1 MQKNLM
7 KIDEESITKYEEKG
21 FTTLTGFKVKVEAI
35 NATGKQ
41 GGYTGETYYAG
52 KYASGGGTGTT
63 KEVNMLG
70 TFIHLDE
77 KDQLLNDVENS
88 VLRNIRKSIALY
100 YTINDMYENQSGL
113 KQLKDLNQSNRL
125 TNEQKT
131 EFHEKLNTSV
141 LISTFVAAN
150 FIVFKLSEYEQTSAI
165 DINIPTPQVSIKNTV
180 EGINTFLYEID
191 KNIKDSAK
199 DDASLVDTIIKTAE
213 EVITELK
220 LKVPSLKHTE
230 IYESYNYMLESEE
243 FEISGF
249 ETAKIKGSASL
260 DMVFKK
266 PEEVIGNAVAKHQAS
281 RLAKMMMAYD
291 FKKKMNPFAEMGGFT
306 FTFLGDGNPGT
317 GKTTLI
323 QMMAGLI
330 NDYAQ
335 SANYPFLY
343 ENFGIDQIDSY
354 QGKSGQNAKA
364 FIDRIVNPNIIGF
377 GTIDDI
383 DQVAGKR
390 GDTQSSA
397 GQQEVTAVLMEA
409 FSGANTVIRGN
420 CTFGQF
426 SNYPENVDDAL
437 RQRAGM
443 RFLIDGPQTEE
454 DYIDILAL
462 LIGKNHTIDIGT
474 NDLFATQEIKQ
485 AVKTGFEKFNIPHEE
500 RLKAVF
506 NEVGNLNSIKDFGM
520 YMKRIQELD
529 PRFTGRAI
537 KNITDAVK
545 TRMMDFDMPDDWFE
559 NPELFMWKD
568 YSVKT
573 DMIKE
578 LMTPITP
585 AMLQQEINRYA
596 DSELRYSNKS
606 FDSSVEKAV
615 NNIKIQ
621 EAAMKKISRRG

>member
-7 KIDEESITKYEEKG
+7 KIDEDTVKGYEAKG
-21 FTTLTGFKVKVEAI
+21 FSTIAGFTFSVEKTGGA
-35 NATGKQ
+35 
-41 GGYTGETYYAG
+41 GGYDKGAFYAG
-52 KYASGGGTGTT
+52 KYTQGGATGKST
-63 KEVNMLG
+63 EVNLLSTLIG
-70 TFIHLDE
+70 IDKE
-77 KDQLLNDVENS
+77 DQLLTNS
-88 VLRNIRKSIALY
+88 ANNALRVIRKSVALY
-100 YTINDMYENQSGL
+100 HTVNEMYENQSGL
-113 KQLKDLNQSNRL
+113 KQLKDLNQLNRL

-141 LISTFVAAN
+141 LISTFVTAN
-150 FIVFKLSEYEQTSAI
+150 FIAFKLSEVEEGTAI
-165 DINIPTPQVSIKNTV
+165 DINIDMPNLSLKSTT
-180 EGINTFLYEID
+180 EGIHSLLYAVNS
-191 KNIKDSAK
+191 NIQENAK
-199 DDASLVDTIIKTAE
+199 DDNSLVSTIIRVCE
-213 EVITELK
+213 EAISELK
-220 LKVPSLKHTE
+220 LKVPGLKHTE
-230 IYESYNYMLESEE
+230 VYENYNYMLESED

-249 ETAKIKGSASL
+249 ESAKVKGTASL
-260 DMVFKK
+260 EMVFKK
-266 PEEVIGNAVAKHQAS
+266 PEEVVGNAVAKHQAS

-335 SANYPFLY
+335 AANYPFVY

-409 FSGANTVIRGN
+409 FSGANTMIRGN

-454 DYIDILAL
+454 DYVDILAL

-485 AVKTGFEKFNIPHEE
+485 AVKTGFEKFNIPHEA
-500 RLKAVF
+500 RLKEVF
-506 NEVGNLNSIKDFGM
+506 DNVGTLNSIKDFGM

-585 AMLQQEINRYA
+585 TMLMQEINRYA

-606 FDSSVEKAV
+606 FDSSVEAAV
-615 NNIKIQ
+615 NHIKIQ
-621 EAAMKKISRRG
+621 EAAMKKLKRSN